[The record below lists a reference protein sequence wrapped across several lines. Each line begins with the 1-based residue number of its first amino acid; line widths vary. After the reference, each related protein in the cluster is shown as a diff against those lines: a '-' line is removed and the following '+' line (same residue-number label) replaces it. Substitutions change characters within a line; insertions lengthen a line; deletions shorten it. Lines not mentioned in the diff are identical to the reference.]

1 MCIPWCSFHDVTVK
15 IPRRRT
21 KVESS
26 RYGLVFLGLCLI
38 PGACADPVQ
47 TERPRNV
54 VIFLADDLGY
64 SELGCYGQE
73 LIRTPNIDRLAA
85 GGMRFTQ
92 HYSGS
97 PVCAP
102 SRCVLM
108 TGYHTGHSIV
118 RNNWEGGGWEQGA
131 PEGQYPLPEG
141 TPTLARSLQE
151 AGWATGAVGKWGLG
165 GPETSGHPNAQGFDL
180 FHGYLC
186 QRIAHNYYP
195 THLWLNEEKDLLE
208 GNEWFRSHQKL
219 EEPLEGDDAYYE
231 RYSAG
236 SYAPDVM
243 TETAL
248 GFIKESAEKPF
259 FMYFASTIPHVSLQA
274 PREDVESYPTEWDEA
289 PYLGQKGYLPHP
301 SPRRAYAAM
310 VSHLD
315 RDVGRV
321 LDLLEELGIAD
332 ETLVIFT
339 SDNGP
344 TFNGGSDS
352 TFFDSAHG
360 MRGLKCS
367 VHEGGI
373 RVPFIARWPGH
384 IEAGSTSDHV
394 SAFQDI
400 LPTVL
405 ELTGQAP
412 HEGIDGIS
420 LASTLTGRGEQAE
433 HELLYW
439 EYGNQQALRAGD
451 WKAVRKKLKQGDK
464 SIEIYDLAS
473 DPAETTNLS
482 GERPEVLARME
493 ALLEESRFPSEVFP
507 IPTLDGL
514 PPESEE
520 AK

>member
-1 MCIPWCSFHDVTVK
+1 MRCDARAFHEDNVK
-15 IPRRRT
+15 ILRIKIKERSRLLHTTLAIVALALSACTTTKEPPRP
-21 KVESS
+21 K
-26 RYGLVFLGLCLI
+26 
-38 PGACADPVQ
+38 
-47 TERPRNV
+47 NV
-54 VIFLADDLGY
+54 VVFLADDLGY

-73 LIRTPNIDRLAA
+73 RIRTPNIDRLAQS
-85 GGMRFTQ
+85 GMRFTQ

-141 TPTLARSLQE
+141 TPTLARTLQE

-165 GPETSGHPNAQGFDL
+165 GPETSGHPNRQGFDL

-195 THLWLNEEKDLLE
+195 THLWLNEEKDMLE
-208 GNEWFRSHQKL
+208 GNDWFKSHQKI
-219 EEPLEGDDAYYE
+219 EAPLESDDEYYE
-231 RYSAG
+231 RYARET
-236 SYAPDVM
+236 YAPDVM
-243 TETAL
+243 TDTAL
-248 GFIKESAEKPF
+248 EFIRESAEEPF
-259 FMYFASTIPHVSLQA
+259 FLYFASIIPHVSLQV
-274 PREDVESYPTEWDEA
+274 PREDVEVYPAEWDEA
-289 PYLGQKGYLPHP
+289 HYLGQKAYLPHP
-301 SPRRAYAAM
+301 SPRRAYAGM

-321 LDLLEELGIAD
+321 LDLLEELGIAED
-332 ETLVIFT
+332 TLVLFT

-352 TFFDSAHG
+352 EFFDSARG

-373 RVPFIARWPGH
+373 RVPFIASWPGH
-384 IEAGSTSDHV
+384 IEAGAVSDHM

-420 LASTLTGRGEQAE
+420 FAPTLTGDAPQRE
-433 HELLYW
+433 HEHLYW
-439 EYGNQQALRAGD
+439 EYGNQQAVRSGD
-451 WKAVRKKLKQGDK
+451 WKAVRKRLKKNDLTTLL
-464 SIEIYDLAS
+464 YDLAA
-473 DPAETTNLS
+473 DPTESKNLAK
-482 GERPEVLARME
+482 ERPEVLARME
-493 ALLEESRFPSEVFP
+493 ALFEESRTPSEVFP
-507 IPTLDGL
+507 IPALDGV
-514 PPESEE
+514 PPESTEP
-520 AK
+520 K

>member
-1 MCIPWCSFHDVTVK
+1 
-15 IPRRRT
+15 
-21 KVESS
+21 
-26 RYGLVFLGLCLI
+26 
-38 PGACADPVQ
+38 
-47 TERPRNV
+47 
-54 VIFLADDLGY
+54 
-64 SELGCYGQE
+64 
-73 LIRTPNIDRLAA
+73 
-85 GGMRFTQ
+85 
-92 HYSGS
+92 
-97 PVCAP
+97 
-102 SRCVLM
+102 
-108 TGYHTGHSIV
+108 
-118 RNNWEGGGWEQGA
+118 
-131 PEGQYPLPEG
+131 
-141 TPTLARSLQE
+141 
-151 AGWATGAVGKWGLG
+151 
-165 GPETSGHPNAQGFDL
+165 
-180 FHGYLC
+180 
-186 QRIAHNYYP
+186 
-195 THLWLNEEKDLLE
+195 
-208 GNEWFRSHQKL
+208 
-219 EEPLEGDDAYYE
+219 
-231 RYSAG
+231 
-236 SYAPDVM
+236 
-243 TETAL
+243 
-248 GFIKESAEKPF
+248 
-259 FMYFASTIPHVSLQA
+259 
-274 PREDVESYPTEWDEA
+274 
-289 PYLGQKGYLPHP
+289 
-301 SPRRAYAAM
+301 M

-405 ELTGQAP
+405 ELTGQEP

-420 LASTLTGRGEQAE
+420 LAPTLTGRGEQAE

-493 ALLEESRFPSEVFP
+493 ARLEESRFPAEGFP